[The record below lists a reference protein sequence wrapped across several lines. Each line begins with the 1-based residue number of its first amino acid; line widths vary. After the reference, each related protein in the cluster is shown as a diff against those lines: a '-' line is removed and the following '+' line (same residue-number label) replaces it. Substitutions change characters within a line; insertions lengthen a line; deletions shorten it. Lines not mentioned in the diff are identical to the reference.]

1 MANLD
6 QYLSRKRGSQAEL
19 AKRLGLGAGTL
30 SSIRNG
36 QRRPSSTLAKRIEDA
51 TNGEVSAAALLGL
64 PETAVEFAHQFAA
77 RDLGNGRWAV
87 NVGPDGSA
95 VLTPQ
100 TVHDLGFTSGDPLVF
115 VKTTGSVNVTSAS
128 DALARARKMFAQRVP
143 ADVDVVGRFIAD
155 RRAEAA
161 RE

>member
-6 QYLSRKRGSQAEL
+6 QYLSRKRGSQSEL
-19 AKRLGLGAGTL
+19 AKQLGLGAGTL

-36 QRRPSSTLAKRIEDA
+36 LRRPSTALAKRIEDA
-51 TNGEVSAAALLGL
+51 TNGEVSASTLLGL
-64 PETAVEFAHQFAA
+64 AETAAPFDHQFAA
-77 RDLGNGRWAV
+77 HDLGDGRWAA
-87 NVGPDGSA
+87 NVGPDGAA

-100 TVHDLGFTSGDPLVF
+100 MVEALGFSPGDQLVF
-115 VKTTGSVNVTSAS
+115 ARTAGSVTVTSAS

-143 ADVDVVGRFIAD
+143 ADRDVVSDFITN

>member
-6 QYLSRKRGSQAEL
+6 QYLSRRRGSQAEL

-30 SSIRNG
+30 SSIRHG

-64 PETAVEFAHQFAA
+64 SETAVEFDHQLAAH
-77 RDLGNGRWAV
+77 DLGDGRWAV

-100 TVHDLGFTSGDPLVF
+100 MVHALGFASGDQLVF
-115 VKTTGSVNVTSAS
+115 VKTAGSVNVTSAS

-143 ADVDVVGRFIAD
+143 SDMDVVGKFIAD